1 MLARSALAALTLL
14 AASICTAAAMSA
26 LRLPTGLVP
35 LVLAMFLVAG
45 AFAFRRL
52 PVVADAGGLRW
63 WEGALI
69 GWAALIQIV
78 RLVPYTTQY
87 VTGHLG
93 AAVTYDDN
101 WHFQELAS
109 LVNGARFPP
118 LLNYQP
124 DTHLHFYYVAWMPA
138 AALAEL
144 FALAGVSWLKIAYGV
159 GTLLLGLA
167 AAVILILVLRH
178 VLAPRQRGAA
188 LAALLVAGAVPDGI
202 AVLARWIGGLAAT
215 PPDWLAHA
223 EWWQLQFGI
232 PNQISSLTT
241 LLIWVP
247 HHLISGMALLLAV
260 VVTTEPRTLVPRSSL
275 VAMAAAGLL
284 VGFSAFSS
292 VFACLGGL
300 VALSPVLARFALH
313 RRTLAAGTVAVAVA
327 LVVAAPLAYL
337 YLNAES
343 SGGFRFFLVYT
354 RWAEK
359 FGGTAAGL
367 AGLCF
372 AAAFVMAEVGWLA
385 WLALRPPPSPSSSP
399 LGRCAVASAVWL
411 AATVVVS
418 FSGANNL
425 AMRGSIVPVV
435 LIATYWAQARVAAA
449 ASGEPRWSRPI
460 VAAAVLLVLLAGA
473 THLNEVLRHGRNSLD
488 AIAYAAETE
497 ACKTRIMAANAGV
510 PGPVDPSGWGCRD
523 TYSVYGLER
532 PFFKRDLGEPDREL
546 FGRGP

>member
-1 MLARSALAALTLL
+1 MLARSALATLTLL
-14 AASICTAAAMSA
+14 AASVCTAAAMTA

-35 LVLAMFLVAG
+35 LVFALLVAAG
-45 AFAFRRL
+45 AIVFRRL
-52 PVVADAGGLRW
+52 PLVADASGLRW

-69 GWAALIQIV
+69 GWAALIQLV
-78 RLVPYTTQY
+78 RLVPYTAQY

-93 AAVTYDDN
+93 AAVNYDDN

-109 LVNGARFPP
+109 LVHSDRFPP

-138 AALAEL
+138 AALGEL
-144 FALAGVSWLKIAYGV
+144 FALAGASWLKIAYGA

-178 VLAPRQRGAA
+178 ALEQRQRGPA

-215 PPDWLAHA
+215 PADWLAHA
-223 EWWQLQFGI
+223 EWWQLGFGI

-241 LLIWVP
+241 LLVWVP

-260 VVTTEPRTLVPRSSL
+260 VVATEPRTLAPRTSL
-275 VAMAAAGLL
+275 MAMAAAGLL
-284 VGFSAFSS
+284 VAFSAFSS
-292 VFACLGGL
+292 VFACMGGL
-300 VALSPVLARFALH
+300 VALSPLLVGFVVH
-313 RRTLAAGTVAVAVA
+313 RRTLVASMVAILTA
-327 LVVAAPLAYL
+327 LVVAVPLAYL
-337 YLNAES
+337 YLEADS
-343 SGGFRFFLVYT
+343 AGGFRFFLIYT
-354 RWAEK
+354 RWAEI

-367 AGLCF
+367 AGLGL
-372 AAAFVMAEVGWLA
+372 ATAFVMAEVGWLA
-385 WLALRPPPSPSSSP
+385 WLALRPPPSPLTSP
-399 LGRCAVASAVWL
+399 LGRCAVASAAWL

-435 LIATYWAQARVAAA
+435 LIATYWAQARIAGS
-449 ASGEPRWSRPI
+449 ASGEPRWSRPA
-460 VAAAVLLVLLAGA
+460 VAAAVLVAVLAGA
-473 THLNEVLRHGRNSLD
+473 THLNEALRHGRNSID
-488 AIAYAAETE
+488 AVAYAAETE
-497 ACKTRIMAANAGV
+497 ACKARITAANAGP
-510 PGPVDPSGWGCRD
+510 PGLVDPSAWGCRD

-546 FGRGP
+546 MGRGP